1 MEEAGVVSSEWEES
15 PQGPRRRKYLLNR
28 SLSITFDLA
37 PHLFTTKI
45 QSYSPAGQSKKIHAE
60 TESLLKRIEEI
71 RQSTDDKTRISIA
84 RRLLEN
90 IDEKIK
96 TLEEERVLLLHIRNL
111 AMQEASEA
119 LTTLQME
126 QEGRRILLRI
136 LDEHDLDVE
145 GISRALNLRESLVR
159 QILAEFE

>member
-1 MEEAGVVSSEWEES
+1 MEDAGVVISEWEES
-15 PQGPRRRKYLLNR
+15 PQGPRRRKYLLNK

-45 QSYSPAGQSKKIHAE
+45 QSYTPEAQSKKIHVE

-71 RQSTDDKTRISIA
+71 RQSSDDKTRINIA
-84 RRLLEN
+84 RKLLEN
-90 IDEKIK
+90 IDEKINL
-96 TLEEERVLLLHIRNL
+96 LEEERVLLLHVRNL

-119 LTTLQME
+119 LTTLQIE
-126 QEGRRILLRI
+126 HEGRRILLRI
-136 LDEHDLDVE
+136 LDEHELDVE

-159 QILAEFE
+159 QILAQFE

>member
-1 MEEAGVVSSEWEES
+1 MEEAGVVTSEWEES
-15 PQGPRRRKYLLNR
+15 PQGPRRRTYLLNK

-45 QSYSPAGQSKKIHAE
+45 QSYTPTTQSRKTHAE
-60 TESLLKRIEEI
+60 TESLLKRIEVI
-71 RQSTDDKTRISIA
+71 RQSPDEKTRISTA
-84 RRLLEN
+84 RKLLEN

-96 TLEEERVLLLHIRNL
+96 NLEEERSLLLHVRNL

-119 LTTLQME
+119 LTTLQIE

-136 LDEHDLDVE
+136 LDEHDLNVE

-159 QILAEFE
+159 QIIAEFE

>member
-1 MEEAGVVSSEWEES
+1 MEEAGVVTSIWEES
-15 PQGPRRRKYLLNR
+15 PNGPRRRKYLLNQ

-37 PHLFTTKI
+37 PHLFTTKM
-45 QSYSPAGQSKKIHAE
+45 QFYTPPPQSKRIHAE
-60 TESLLKRIEEI
+60 TDSLLKRIEEI
-71 RQSTDDKTRISIA
+71 KHSPDEKTRINIA
-84 RRLLEN
+84 RKLIEK
-90 IDEKIK
+90 IDEKIN
-96 TLEEERVLLLHIRNL
+96 TLEEERAHLLQARNL

>member
-1 MEEAGVVSSEWEES
+1 MEEAAVVTSEWEES
-15 PQGPRRRKYLLNR
+15 PQGPRRRKYLLNK

-37 PHLFTTKI
+37 PHLFSTKI
-45 QSYSPAGQSKKIHAE
+45 QSYSPATQSKKIHAE
-60 TESLLKRIEEI
+60 TESLLKRIQEI
-71 RQSTDDKTRISIA
+71 RDSTDEKMRISIA
-84 RRLLEN
+84 RKLLEN

-96 TLEEERVLLLHIRNL
+96 TLEEERALLLHIRNL

-126 QEGRRILLRI
+126 QEGKRILLRT

-159 QILAEFE
+159 QILADFE

>member
-1 MEEAGVVSSEWEES
+1 MEEAGVVTSEWEES
-15 PQGPRRRKYLLNR
+15 PQGPRRRKYLLNQ

-45 QSYSPAGQSKKIHAE
+45 QSYSPTTQSKKIHAE

-71 RQSTDDKTRISIA
+71 RQSPDEKTRIGIA
-84 RRLLEN
+84 RKLLEN
-90 IDEKIK
+90 IDEKIRN
-96 TLEEERVLLLHIRNL
+96 LEEERVLLLHIRNI

-119 LTTLQME
+119 ITTLQME
-126 QEGRRILLRI
+126 KEGRRILLRI
-136 LDEHDLDVE
+136 LDEHDLNVE
-145 GISRALNLRESLVR
+145 GISRALNLREGLVR